1 LDEDSG
7 APDGGQPGPLD
18 RSETEIDQAQ
28 VLRFVLDYA
37 PGLVAYWS
45 ADLVCV
51 FANQAYAVWFGR
63 PVSEIIGVR
72 YETLLGALVTRRNW
86 PFIEAAL
93 SGRPQQFEQA
103 LPRADG
109 EWVPILSSLV
119 PHIVEGRTV
128 GFICHCT
135 DVTLLKDTERALRE
149 EAAER
154 QRANQIIRASVDAL
168 EEAQHL
174 GHIGSWTWAAE
185 PDEVRWSKELYRIMG
200 RDPALPP
207 PTFAQ
212 HDTIYTAESWPRLRR
227 AVAVAMST
235 GEPYRMDLEY
245 VRPDGVRGWL
255 DVRGEAVRGQDG
267 RIVGLRGTVRQIIT
281 DPGTD

>member
-1 LDEDSG
+1 VANVDDDSDVRDG
-7 APDGGQPGPLD
+7 AQPGPPG
-18 RSETEIDQAQ
+18 RSETEIDQTQ
-28 VLRFVLDYA
+28 VFRFVLDDA
-37 PGLVAYWS
+37 PGLVAYWNT
-45 ADLVCV
+45 DLVCV

-72 YETLLGALVTRRNW
+72 YETLLGALVTRRNR
-86 PFIEAAL
+86 PFIDAAL
-93 SGRPQQFEQA
+93 SGKPQRFEQA
-103 LPRADG
+103 LTRADG

-119 PHIVEGRTV
+119 PHVVEGRTV

-174 GHIGSWTWAAE
+174 GQIGSWTWSAE

-200 RDPALPP
+200 RDPALLA
-207 PTFAQ
+207 PTFAE
-212 HDTIYTAESWPRLRR
+212 HDAI
-227 AVAVAMST
+227 
-235 GEPYRMDLEY
+235 
-245 VRPDGVRGWL
+245 
-255 DVRGEAVRGQDG
+255 
-267 RIVGLRGTVRQIIT
+267 
-281 DPGTD
+281 